1 MIDSKQIAGVRCHV
15 CGSVNEADVFSL
27 PAGVT
32 SDCQPWR
39 EEVRM
44 FRCKHCGAVQAP
56 VDDEW
61 RRQVERIY
69 RAYDTYAAAGGEEQ
83 KVMSSGGAAP
93 DSRSRVLVEWLRSLQ
108 LLPSQGEL
116 LDVGCGRGSFLEA
129 FGASYTSWGLHG
141 TEFDNK
147 NVAVLAAI
155 PGFKGLQTGRFD
167 EIEGNYNLISMLHVL
182 EHIEDP
188 VQCLGKLRG
197 KGSNNALLLVQVPD
211 WSSNPFA
218 LAIADHATHF
228 TPEILTNVA
237 RAAGWEPIAPVTH
250 VVPKELTLLARA
262 SAPVGQCVFSS
273 PVTSASLLTSRLAWL
288 EDVRKQAVAT
298 ASQSKAFGIFGT
310 AVAGTWLAGACNGRT
325 EFFVDEDMNRIG
337 STHLGLP
344 IVSPADVPRG
354 ADVFVGLAPVVAERL
369 AQKYAGGSARFRGV
383 PPLPQ

>member
-1 MIDSKQIAGVRCHV
+1 
-15 CGSVNEADVFSL
+15 
-27 PAGVT
+27 
-32 SDCQPWR
+32 
-39 EEVRM
+39 M
-44 FRCKHCGAVQAP
+44 FRCPHCGAVQAP

-61 RRQVERIY
+61 RLQVERIY
-69 RAYDTYAAAGGEEQ
+69 RAYDTYAAAGGKEQ

-93 DSRSRVLVEWLRSLQ
+93 DSRSRVMVKWLRSLQ
-108 LLPSQGEL
+108 LLPDQGEL

-129 FGASYTSWGLHG
+129 FGVSHPSWGLHG
-141 TEFDNK
+141 TEFDDK
-147 NVAVLAAI
+147 NIAVLAAI
-155 PGFKGLQTGRFD
+155 PGFKELQTGRFD
-167 EIEGNYNLISMLHVL
+167 EIEGNYDLISMLHVL

-188 VQCLGKLRG
+188 VQCLAVLRERVG
-197 KGSNNALLLVQVPD
+197 DNALLLVQVPD

-228 TPEILTNVA
+228 TPEILSNVA
-237 RAAGWEPIAPVTH
+237 RAAGWDPVAPVTH

-262 SAPVGQCVFSS
+262 SAPAGQSVFAS
-273 PVTSASLLTSRLAWL
+273 PSESVLLLNSRLAWL
-288 EDVRKQAVAT
+288 QNVRKQAVDT

-325 EFFVDEDMNRIG
+325 EFFVDEDTNRIR

-369 AQKYAGGSARFRGV
+369 AKKYAGGPVRFHGV

>member
-1 MIDSKQIAGVRCHV
+1 VIDSKQTTRVRCHV
-15 CGSVNEADVFSL
+15 CGSVHEVDVFSL
-27 PAGVT
+27 SAGVT
-32 SDCQPWR
+32 SDCQSWR

-44 FRCKHCGAVQAP
+44 FRCEHCGAVQAP
-56 VDDEW
+56 VDDKW

-83 KVMSSGGAAP
+83 KVISSGSAAP

-108 LLPSQGEL
+108 FLPARGEL

-129 FGASYTSWGLHG
+129 FGASYPSWGLHG
-141 TEFDNK
+141 TEFDDK

-167 EIEGNYNLISMLHVL
+167 EIEGNYGLISMLHVL
-182 EHIEDP
+182 EHLENP
-188 VQCLGKLRG
+188 VQCLAVLHERAAD
-197 KGSNNALLLVQVPD
+197 NALLLVQVPD

-228 TPEILTNVA
+228 TPEILSNVA
-237 RAAGWEPIAPVTH
+237 RAAGWEAVAPVTQ

-262 SAPVGQCVFSS
+262 SAPAEQRVFATPAASG
-273 PVTSASLLTSRLAWL
+273 SLLTSRLAWL
-288 EDVRKQAVAT
+288 EGVRKQAVAT
-298 ASQSKAFGIFGT
+298 ASRSKAFGIFGT
-310 AVAGTWLAGACNGRT
+310 AVAGTWLAGACHGRT
-325 EFFVDEDMNRIG
+325 EFFVDEDANRIG

-344 IVSPADVPRG
+344 IISPAEVPRG

-369 AQKYAGGSARFRGV
+369 AEKYAGGPAHLHGV

>member
-1 MIDSKQIAGVRCHV
+1 MIDSKQIAGVLCHV
-15 CGSVNEADVFSL
+15 CGSATEADVFSL

-32 SDCQPWR
+32 SDCQPWP

-61 RRQVERIY
+61 RLQVERIY
-69 RAYDTYAAAGGEEQ
+69 RAYNTYAAAGGEEQ

-108 LLPSQGEL
+108 LLPGHGEL
-116 LDVGCGRGSFLEA
+116 LDVGCGRGSYLEA
-129 FGASYTSWGLHG
+129 FGASYPSWRLNG
-141 TEFDNK
+141 TEFDDK
-147 NVAVLAAI
+147 NAAVLAAI
-155 PGFKGLQTGRFD
+155 PGFRGLQSGRFD
-167 EIEGNYNLISMLHVL
+167 EIEGKYDLISMLHVL
-182 EHIEDP
+182 EHIENP
-188 VQCLGKLRG
+188 VQCLAVLRERAG
-197 KGSNNALLLVQVPD
+197 DNALLLVQVPD

-228 TPEILTNVA
+228 TPETLSNAA
-237 RAAGWEPIAPVTH
+237 RGAGWDPVAPVTR

-262 SAPVGQCVFSS
+262 SAPVAQGVPADPQA
-273 PVTSASLLTSRLAWL
+273 SASLLTSRLAWL
-288 EDVRKQAVAT
+288 EDVRNQAVAT
-298 ASQSKAFGIFGT
+298 ARQSKTFGIFGT

-325 EFFVDEDMNRIG
+325 EFFVDEDTNRIG

-369 AQKYAGGSARFRGV
+369 AQKYAGGSARFHGV